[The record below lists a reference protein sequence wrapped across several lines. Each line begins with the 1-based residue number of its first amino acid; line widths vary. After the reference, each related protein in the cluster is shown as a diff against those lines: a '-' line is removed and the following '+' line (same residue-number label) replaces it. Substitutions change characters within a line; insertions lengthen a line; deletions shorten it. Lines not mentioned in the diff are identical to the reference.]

1 MGYFRLMGPV
11 VDADLPVEQALA
23 GGAPQR
29 VGSYRFYF
37 AERWEWSPEVERI
50 HGYGPL
56 GFRDHCRGARPSPNR
71 LAMGRASSGVLA
83 VTVPA
88 TAGDISQPWR
98 CGPDTS
104 RRSSGTVSMFALR
117 GAREVKADTCA
128 ATAALVRDLAAATGI
143 TAVRV
148 QEAFVVAVELPSWL
162 AEPAVHRSHR
172 ALVRK
177 LAHFRRFFPDVPD
190 DLPYVWSRAGWVPVL
205 P

>member
-1 MGYFRLMGPV
+1 
-11 VDADLPVEQALA
+11 
-23 GGAPQR
+23 
-29 VGSYRFYF
+29 
-37 AERWEWSPEVERI
+37 
-50 HGYGPL
+50 
-56 GFRDHCRGARPSPNR
+56 
-71 LAMGRASSGVLA
+71 
-83 VTVPA
+83 
-88 TAGDISQPWR
+88 
-98 CGPDTS
+98 
-104 RRSSGTVSMFALR
+104 MFALR

-128 ATAALVRDLAAATGI
+128 ATTALVRDLAAATGI

-162 AEPAVHRSHR
+162 AEPAVHRSHQS